1 MMPQEATRPYFVRQS
16 PKGATTNLS
25 KIFLLVALTAAAVAR
40 AQDVPEWNH
49 PELKWSTIETPH
61 FYVHFHHGA
70 EHSAKVTAKIAEDV
84 YTPITSLYGYEPDGK
99 IHFVIKDYDDFSNGA
114 AYYLDNKVEIWAS
127 ALDFELRGTHNWL
140 RNVITHEFTHMIS
153 LGAARKITRH
163 IPAAYVQFIGYEDEK
178 RDDVLLGYPNAIVS
192 YPIAF
197 TLRAAVVRRGRGAI
211 STAGVG
217 V

>member
-1 MMPQEATRPYFVRQS
+1 MKRKLIDNI
-16 PKGATTNLS
+16 PKLL
-25 KIFLLVALTAAAVAR
+25 LLVAMLPTMAPH
-40 AQDVPEWNH
+40 AQEPPEWTH
-49 PELKWSTIETPH
+49 PELKWNTIETEH
-61 FYVHFHHGA
+61 FFVHFHNGA
-70 EHSAKVTAKIAEDV
+70 EHTGKLTAKIAEEI

-163 IPAAYVQFIGYEDEK
+163 IPAFYV
-178 RDDVLLGYPNAIVS
+178 
-192 YPIAF
+192 
-197 TLRAAVVRRGRGAI
+197 
-211 STAGVG
+211 
-217 V
+217 